1 METAKQ
7 TVTVETTVHAP
18 VEQVWEFWTQPEHIT
33 QWSFA
38 SDDWHAPR
46 AENDLKVG
54 GTFVTRLEA
63 KDGSFGFDLGGV
75 YDEVRTHEFISYTM
89 GDGRKVEISFIRQDN
104 DTKVIESF
112 DAETANPVE
121 MQKAGWQAFLDNF
134 KTYSEN
140 AK

>member
-33 QWSFA
+33 KWSFA

-75 YDEVRTHEFISYTM
+75 YDEVRTNEFISYTM

-112 DAETANPVE
+112 DAEATNPVE

-134 KTYSEN
+134 KKYSEN
-140 AK
+140 LK